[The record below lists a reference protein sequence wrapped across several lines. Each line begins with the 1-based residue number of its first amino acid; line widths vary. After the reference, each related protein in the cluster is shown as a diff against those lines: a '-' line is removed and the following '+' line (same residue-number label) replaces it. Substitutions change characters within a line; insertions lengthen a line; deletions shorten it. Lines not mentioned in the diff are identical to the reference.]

1 MLAFLSALDT
11 PIARRFEV
19 WKPDESRNWLRR
31 ESGFCETAGRLDGQ
45 VQPVERGQG
54 AIGQAFQSGIPQ
66 VAEMA
71 GAEPGGV
78 ATKQSAADATPG
90 AAPADAAGFESILA
104 LPVIR
109 EGRLLAVAAW
119 YF

>member
-1 MLAFLSALDT
+1 M
-11 PIARRFEV
+11 
-19 WKPDESRNWLRR
+19 
-31 ESGFCETAGRLDGQ
+31 GRLDGR

-78 ATKQSAADATPG
+78 ATMQSAADATPG

-109 EGRLLAVAAW
+109 EGRLLAVVAW

>member
-1 MLAFLSALDT
+1 M
-11 PIARRFEV
+11 
-19 WKPDESRNWLRR
+19 
-31 ESGFCETAGRLDGQ
+31 GRLDGR
-45 VQPVERGQG
+45 VQPVERGLG

-66 VAEMA
+66 VAEIA

-78 ATKQSAADATPG
+78 ATKQSAADA
-90 AAPADAAGFESILA
+90 AGFESVMA

-109 EGRLLAVAAW
+109 EGRLLAVVAW

>member
-1 MLAFLSALDT
+1 MNNW
-11 PIARRFEV
+11 RFG
-19 WKPDESRNWLRR
+19 WQ
-31 ESGFCETAGRLDGQ
+31 AQ
-45 VQPVERGQG
+45 AVERGPG

-66 VAEMA
+66 VAELA

-78 ATKQSAADATPG
+78 ATMQSAADTTPG
-90 AAPADAAGFESILA
+90 AAPADAAGFEFILA
-104 LPVIR
+104 WPVIR

>member
-1 MLAFLSALDT
+1 M
-11 PIARRFEV
+11 
-19 WKPDESRNWLRR
+19 
-31 ESGFCETAGRLDGQ
+31 GRLDGR
-45 VQPVERGQG
+45 VQPVERGLG

-66 VAEMA
+66 VAELA

-90 AAPADAAGFESILA
+90 AAPADAAGFESVMA

-109 EGRLLAVAAW
+109 DGRLMAVVAW

>member
-1 MLAFLSALDT
+1 MNNW
-11 PIARRFEV
+11 RF
-19 WKPDESRNWLRR
+19 
-31 ESGFCETAGRLDGQ
+31 GGQ

-54 AIGQAFQSGIPQ
+54 AIGQAFQCGIPQ
-66 VAEMA
+66 VAELV
-71 GAEPGGV
+71 GAKPGGV
-78 ATKQSAADATPG
+78 AAKQSAADTTPG

-109 EGRLLAVAAW
+109 EGRLLAVVAG

>member
-1 MLAFLSALDT
+1 M
-11 PIARRFEV
+11 
-19 WKPDESRNWLRR
+19 
-31 ESGFCETAGRLDGQ
+31 GRLDGR

-66 VAEMA
+66 VAELA

-90 AAPADAAGFESILA
+90 AAPADAAEFESILA
-104 LPVIR
+104 WPVIR
-109 EGRLLAVAAW
+109 DGRLMAVVAW

>member
-1 MLAFLSALDT
+1 M
-11 PIARRFEV
+11 
-19 WKPDESRNWLRR
+19 
-31 ESGFCETAGRLDGQ
+31 GRLDGR

-90 AAPADAAGFESILA
+90 AAQVDAAEFESILA
-104 LPVIR
+104 WPVIR
-109 EGRLLAVAAW
+109 DGRLLAVVAW

>member
-1 MLAFLSALDT
+1 M
-11 PIARRFEV
+11 
-19 WKPDESRNWLRR
+19 
-31 ESGFCETAGRLDGQ
+31 GRLDGR

-71 GAEPGGV
+71 GAESGGV
-78 ATKQSAADATPG
+78 ATKQSAAGATPG
-90 AAPADAAGFESILA
+90 AAPADVAGFESILA
-104 LPVIR
+104 WPVIR
-109 EGRLLAVAAW
+109 EGRLLAVVAW